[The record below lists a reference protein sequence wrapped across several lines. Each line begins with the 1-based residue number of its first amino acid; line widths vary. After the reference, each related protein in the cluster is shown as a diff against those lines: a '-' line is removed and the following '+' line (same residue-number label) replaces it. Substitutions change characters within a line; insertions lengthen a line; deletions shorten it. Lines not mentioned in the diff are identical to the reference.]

1 MKNFNE
7 FINDIFTRILEGL
20 VTQKKKL
27 VVDSDSKLQQHSEI
41 VNL

>member
-7 FINDIFTRILEGL
+7 FINDICTRILEGL

-27 VVDSDSKLQQHSEI
+27 VVDSDSKLQQHSEFI
-41 VNL
+41 MS